1 MPNAIQNKPIVS
13 NAPVRRPQQQA
24 GSRTSS
30 LSPET
35 KSRLLIATMFGVL
48 GATWFAKNKQDGG
61 NALIQLS
68 NDQFEHVTKKLKNT
82 ENTELKNAFDIIKQ
96 IREGLNTEPEKK
108 LNALFGNK
116 TELSQTELLTTLEHK
131 FQTLE
136 ELDTFL
142 LKLNEKRNKT
152 LNLIAF
158 MPSEQTGI
166 TAEFLTKL
174 QEQKDI
180 NQSFVKAFQEKFPI
194 GSKPTILDYA
204 NFLEKQT
211 EHIKNTINKGEEI
224 QRLLIAKNSN
234 GMVSKDKAINVLK
247 KFYLDKEV
255 DRLQRAFDTIKNKLP
270 KARIKGALKWAG
282 IAIFAPL
289 AVKAIFFIGRTLFGG
304 SSD

>member
-1 MPNAIQNKPIVS
+1 MANAIQNKPIAS
-13 NAPVRRPQQQA
+13 NAPIKRPQRQA

-35 KSRLLIATMFGVL
+35 KSRLLIATMSGFL

-82 ENTELKNAFDIIKQ
+82 ENTALKNAFDIIKQ
-96 IREGLNTEPEKK
+96 IREGLNTEPEKSI
-108 LNALFGNK
+108 NALFGNK
-116 TELSQTELLTTLEHK
+116 TELSQTELLTTLGRK
-131 FQTLE
+131 FQTPE
-136 ELDTFL
+136 KLDTFL
-142 LKLNEKRNKT
+142 LKLNEKRNRT
-152 LNLIAF
+152 LNLIQF
-158 MPSEQTGI
+158 RPPEQTGI
-166 TAEFLTKL
+166 TAEFLAKL
-174 QEQKDI
+174 QDQKDI

-194 GSKPTILDYA
+194 GSKPTIYDYA

-224 QRLLIAKNSN
+224 QRLLLAKNSN
-234 GMVSKDKAINVLK
+234 GMISKDKAATVLK

-255 DRLQRAFDTIKNKLP
+255 DALQSAFATIKDKLP

-289 AVKAIFFIGRTLFGG
+289 AGKLLFFIVRTLFGG